1 MTNQIRF
8 CEHPHWPVWRDRGFE
23 SSANNLIHRKAF
35 LPLDSEDTVFT
46 PDTHHVYIF
55 ETIYNQRIIWYRW
68 SNMVIVENEIYYV
81 FSSDNLLESYA
92 WSVHKKEDRAEH
104 LLVKQTPLRYKRGR
118 AGQLS
123 IRGIRIDRDTGSFIN
138 TPYFASC
145 ARIKLPDYYELKPD
159 YTTDGDQLT
168 SAVRVL
174 QRWARSRSNRT
185 RKSSF
190 MTQFEQHGYFA
201 LLPEDILLLIE
212 AHLRFRPRQL
222 QCEFTQIPI
231 PNLESVFA

>member
-1 MTNQIRF
+1 
-8 CEHPHWPVWRDRGFE
+8 
-23 SSANNLIHRKAF
+23 
-35 LPLDSEDTVFT
+35 
-46 PDTHHVYIF
+46 
-55 ETIYNQRIIWYRW
+55 
-68 SNMVIVENEIYYV
+68 MVIVENEIYYV

-145 ARIKLPDYYELKPD
+145 ARIKLPEYYKLKPD
-159 YTTDGDQLT
+159 YTTDGDQLI
-168 SAVRVL
+168 SAVRAL
-174 QRWARSRSNRT
+174 QRWARSRSNRVIV

-190 MTQFEQHGYFA
+190 MAQFEQHGYFD

-212 AHLRFRPRQL
+212 THLRLRPRQL
-222 QCEFTQIPI
+222 QCEFTQMPT
-231 PNLESVFA
+231 PNWESVFA